1 MEDLSNGIK
10 EVRVQCGRMPFISQ
24 PGCIRRVHSVE
35 TRGPYSIKTHHRRQA
50 SKNETYSPTLEEVE
64 GEEEAVDGQYSSA
77 FSLSSSVEHRESD
90 MTSLSDSMGSSLFS
104 SVSSL
109 PVSSMSRK
117 DSNQNMRVPSIRT
130 QRPSSVSELLERNF
144 SPTPI
149 PELPESPG
157 LSRSNT
163 PTFFATYSPRLRP
176 RSNSSISSFNNI
188 YHRSPSKLR
197 SSPNLASSEQSLL
210 RPGFRGSP
218 RSPSLRKAVKSA
230 IDMRNGSS
238 TSSPSHKKKNPEIQQ
253 SQKDKQLSYFRR
265 NSLTDNSFKES
276 TLSVTDDECELKGSA
291 DTLSQGS
298 SPTDNDAPTKGNG
311 KSLILRRSSLT
322 GQIEHVTN
330 LRAQVRRNSSF
341 NAPVETTNVPF
352 HGRWSMA
359 CSQGSIKGISKAVA
373 SRQSSSTS
381 NVATNSRKS
390 RVIILESRETTV

>member
-1 MEDLSNGIK
+1 MEDLANGIK
-10 EVRVQCGRMPFISQ
+10 EVRVQCGRMPFTSQ
-24 PGCIRRVHSVE
+24 PGFIRRVRSVE
-35 TRGPYSIKTHHRRQA
+35 HRGPYMIKPHHRRQA

-64 GEEEAVDGQYSSA
+64 GEEDAVDGQYSSVL
-77 FSLSSSVEHRESD
+77 SLSSSVEHRESD
-90 MTSLSDSMGSSLFS
+90 VTSLSDSMGSSLFS

-109 PVSSMSRK
+109 PVSGTFRK

-149 PELPESPG
+149 PELPESPSS
-157 LSRSNT
+157 SRPNT
-163 PTFFATYSPRLRP
+163 PMFFATYSPRLRP
-176 RSNSSISSFNNI
+176 RCNSSFSSFGSV
-188 YHRSPSKLR
+188 YHRSPKLH
-197 SSPNLASSEQSLL
+197 SAPSLAISEQSLL
-210 RPGFRGSP
+210 RPGSRGSP

-238 TSSPSHKKKNPEIQQ
+238 TSSLSHKKRNPEIQQ
-253 SQKDKQLSYFRR
+253 SPKDKQLSYFRR

-341 NAPVETTNVPF
+341 NAPVETVNVPF
-352 HGRWSMA
+352 HGRWSMS
-359 CSQGSIKGISKAVA
+359 CSQGSIKGVGKTVV

-381 NVATNSRKS
+381 NAATSFRKS
-390 RVIILESRETTV
+390 RVILLESRETTV